1 MNFSFVLFYTLSAI
15 ILVSAAGVI
24 SSQNPVHSVLFLVVF
39 FRHGAGV
46 LMLMGAE
53 FLSLIFI
60 VVYVGAIAVLF
71 LFVVI
76 IRNIKLGDY
85 FFNKVY
91 QYLPIGAFVG
101 IIFFL
106 ELLIAL
112 YFQGT
117 PLFTTQLNRNTVLR
131 GDWFS
136 IFDGLTNIELF
147 GQLIYTYYFVYF
159 LIAGLI
165 LLVAII
171 GAIVLTIQPKNP
183 ETGIN
188 VVPFAQQVYQ
198 QTSRSVGK
206 SVFMSSRL

>member
-24 SSQNPVHSVLFLVVF
+24 SSQNPVHSVLFLVVV

-46 LMLMGAE
+46 LMLIGAE

-71 LFVVI
+71 LFVVM

-101 IIFFL
+101 FIFFL

-117 PLFTTQLNRNTVLR
+117 PLSTTQLNRNTVLR